1 MIKLINNTN
10 MVNDTTLH
18 ILYGQ
23 LNATEGIKSCPL
35 GNVHFREI
43 KPDTIEAT
51 ASFKDFGRL
60 D

>member
-1 MIKLINNTN
+1 